1 MSITMPPPLPGRN
14 PFLDPA
20 APTLAVVIERLPAVA
35 TDPRQ
40 AGAMVSAIRTVCRVL
55 GHTPHELPADLALL
69 NRLLRK
75 ALPAAARVKPRRW
88 ANVRSLLLRALKL
101 TGTSIMPGR
110 RLHPLTPAWAALDG
124 LLPERFMRAGLSRF
138 MRWCSAE
145 GIEPPDV
152 TVAVSERFRMAVLN
166 DSLIQNGWSTCQAT
180 VRLWN
185 QAVAAIPGW
194 PQVVIPFT
202 PAKARYVLPLESFS
216 PAFQADA
223 ERWLDRLAGDGDL
236 DEEGPLQPARPAT
249 LRKWRFAIR
258 QLASAL
264 VVAGRDPAQIT
275 SLADLVTPEAAQLIL
290 RFYLERA
297 GGKPGAQTQAL
308 AAHLKAIA
316 RHHVAVAPE
325 VMAKLQRMAR
335 KVTPPAQ
342 GMTDKNRAALRQFAD
357 PRQQQRLVALPARLY
372 AGLPAAD
379 PLPVRWAL
387 RLQSALAVAI
397 LLSAPMRL
405 RNLCALEIGRTLLR
419 TGTGQRA
426 GWTVSIRGD
435 EVKNGEPIE
444 LPLPE
449 RVGQLIDLYRRRVLP
464 VLAPDGTRFLFPGQ
478 NGHKVEVSLGSQ
490 IPGFLERELGVR
502 LSVHQFRHLAGYIF
516 LQVRPDG
523 HETVRRMLGHR
534 DIQTTVTFYAGMEAG
549 VAAKHYEAIL
559 QDLLKEPPARKPGPR
574 PGGPEGRR

>member
-20 APTLAVVIERLPAVA
+20 APTLAAVIERLPAAA

-40 AGAMVSAIRTVCRVL
+40 SGAMVSAIRTVCRVL
-55 GHTPHELPADLALL
+55 GHAPHELPADLALL

-75 ALPAAARVKPRRW
+75 ALPAAAKVKPRRW
-88 ANVRSLLLRALKL
+88 ANVRSLLLRALVL

-124 LLPERFMRAGLSRF
+124 LLPERFTARRAVAVHALVLGRGHGP
-138 MRWCSAE
+138 RE
-145 GIEPPDV
+145 V
-152 TVAVSERFRMAVLN
+152 TVASFERFRAAVLN
-166 DSLIQNGWSTCQAT
+166 DSLLQNGWSTCQAT

-185 QAVAAIPGW
+185 QAVATIPGW
-194 PQVVIPFT
+194 PPQVVIPFT
-202 PAKARYVLPLESFS
+202 PARERYVLPLTSFS
-216 PAFQADA
+216 AAFQADA

-236 DEEGPLQPARPAT
+236 DEEGPLRPARPAT

-264 VVAGRDPAQIT
+264 VAAGRDPARIT

-316 RHHVAVAPE
+316 RHHVAVSPE
-325 VMAKLQRMAR
+325 VMAKLQRMAS
-335 KVTPPAQ
+335 KVTPPAK

-387 RLQSALAVAI
+387 RLQSALAVAV

-405 RNLCALEIGRTLLR
+405 RNLCALEIGRHPAPDRHRPASRLDR
-419 TGTGQRA
+419 QHPRRRGQERRADRADAARARRPADRPLPPPGPAGPGA
-426 GWTVSIRGD
+426 GWHPVPVPRPERPQGRGLARQPD
-435 EVKNGEPIE
+435 PQVPGPRTRRPPERAPVPAPVR
-444 LPLPE
+444 LPLP
-449 RVGQLIDLYRRRVLP
+449 
-464 VLAPDGTRFLFPGQ
+464 
-478 NGHKVEVSLGSQ
+478 
-490 IPGFLERELGVR
+490 
-502 LSVHQFRHLAGYIF
+502 
-516 LQVRPDG
+516 
-523 HETVRRMLGHR
+523 
-534 DIQTTVTFYAGMEAG
+534 AG
-549 VAAKHYEAIL
+549 V
-559 QDLLKEPPARKPGPR
+559 PR
-574 PGGPEGRR
+574 RP